1 MAEKAG
7 NCLVVKSKGFS
18 MGKLTAFTEMPFG
31 FVTTEPLRG
40 LAIPIINLLMF
51 VEFKSETNTFTYI
64 VLEPDNHSGK
74 EVWDM

>member
-1 MAEKAG
+1 MRSHLAEKAG

-31 FVTTEPLRG
+31 FATTEPLRG

-51 VEFKSETNTFTYI
+51 V
-64 VLEPDNHSGK
+64 
-74 EVWDM
+74 